1 MKKSRLTTVFI
12 LLLSVF
18 YSLQAQV
25 PERPAVQKLVND
37 FSGLLTPDQQKELEA
52 QLVDFDNSTSNQVC
66 VVTVP
71 DLQGADINM
80 SAYEIL
86 SGWGVGSAANNN
98 GVVLLVE
105 HTVGQQGGRVAIS
118 VGYGLEGVLTDA
130 LSKRIITNEIL
141 PNFRQDLYY
150 EGILAGV
157 QAIRAVAI
165 GEYNTERTGADDAPV
180 GLIGVLTILFLF
192 VFVVIIVLIANQ
204 RTGPTNMGGNNRK
217 GPSVLELILLANLLG
232 GGRGR
237 GGFGGGGFGSGGFGG
252 GGGFGGFG
260 GGLGGGG
267 GASGSW

>member
-37 FSGLLTPDQQKELEA
+37 FSGLLTLEQQNELEA
-52 QLVDFDNSTSNQVC
+52 ELVDFDNSTSNQVC
-66 VVTVP
+66 IVTVP

-80 SAYEIL
+80 SAYKIL
-86 SGWGVGSAANNN
+86 SGWGVGSSANNN

-105 HTVGQQGGRVAIS
+105 HTIGRQGGRVAIS

-157 QAIRAVAI
+157 RSIKAVAI
-165 GEYNTERTGADDAPV
+165 GEYNTERAGADDSPV

-204 RTGPTNMGGNNRK
+204 QKGPTNMGGSNRK

-232 GGRGR
+232 GGRSR
-237 GGFGGGGFGSGGFGG
+237 GGFGGGFGSGGFGG

>member
-1 MKKSRLTTVFI
+1 M
-12 LLLSVF
+12 
-18 YSLQAQV
+18 
-25 PERPAVQKLVND
+25 
-37 FSGLLTPDQQKELEA
+37 
-52 QLVDFDNSTSNQVC
+52 
-66 VVTVP
+66 
-71 DLQGADINM
+71 
-80 SAYEIL
+80 
-86 SGWGVGSAANNN
+86 
-98 GVVLLVE
+98 
-105 HTVGQQGGRVAIS
+105 AIS

-130 LSKRIITNEIL
+130 LSKRIITNDIL

-157 QAIRAVAI
+157 RSIKAVAI
-165 GEYNTERTGADDAPV
+165 GEYNTERAGADDSPV

-204 RTGPTNMGGNNRK
+204 RKGPTNMGGSNRK

-232 GGRGR
+232 GGRSR
-237 GGFGGGGFGSGGFGG
+237 GGFGGGFGSGGFGG